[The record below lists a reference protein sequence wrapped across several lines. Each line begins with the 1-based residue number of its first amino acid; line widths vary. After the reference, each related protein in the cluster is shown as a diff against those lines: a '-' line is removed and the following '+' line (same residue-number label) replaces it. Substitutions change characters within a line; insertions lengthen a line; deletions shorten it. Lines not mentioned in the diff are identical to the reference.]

1 MVIDATGDLDVAASA
16 GAPFTDGAY
25 IVTTVSRMGGVD
37 TDAAE
42 RFQFEEPERFAAVD
56 RRAKRFI
63 GGCWQYWWLKTPL
76 PGVVWCN
83 CPHMT
88 GFDGMKVADL
98 TAAEFEGRRRMQALL
113 EFARE
118 NVPGFERAYFV
129 DFAPQTGVRQTRL
142 LEGEYVV
149 TKQDVRNRV
158 HFHDSICRGRDYYTP
173 YRALLPVGVDQMLV
187 AGRHYSA
194 TRSAQKMSREIPPCM
209 AMGEAAGIAAA
220 QALDGGIRVRD
231 VDVQVIQKQMR
242 SQGADPWRPT
252 GRQRPDHGGCL
263 MSLGPGETTVQAGGE
278 PGDGGCLAPSG
289 PGQTAAQAGHEPGE
303 RGCLASSGPGQT
315 ASQPGHE
322 PGERGCPAS
331 SDPGAV
337 DARPLPLAGVRVL
350 DFTQVMMGPCCT
362 QMLGDYGA
370 DVIKIE
376 RAGSG
381 DLSRWSVGEDPDGGN
396 NPVFASLNRNKRS
409 VALNLKS
416 DADRTAALRLVET
429 ADVIVNNFRPGVM
442 ERMGFGYD
450 DLRRINPRI
459 IYAVGTGFGL
469 EGPYVHKGGQDVLA
483 QAMSGA
489 MHRRADPELP
499 LSIYPTTLAD
509 YSAGMH
515 LMQGILL
522 ALLQREKTGE
532 GQQVAVSLYNSML
545 AMQMQ
550 EAAVWMMRG
559 RELNWAA
566 MPLSGVFETT
576 DGAIVMVGAFKEN
589 PLRDIC
595 GALGIEDLS
604 ADARYATL
612 EQQKAHRSELQ
623 TIFRDRFAGDTTG
636 HWLERLGG
644 VDILCAP
651 VKTLKDALD
660 DPQTACNRMIVD
672 LDPTAGGPVRLVAS
686 PIDMSAAPFAV
697 RRAPPRLGEHNDEVL
712 AQVRSGGHAA

>member
-1 MVIDATGDLDVAASA
+1 MS
-16 GAPFTDGAY
+16 
-25 IVTTVSRMGGVD
+25 
-37 TDAAE
+37 
-42 RFQFEEPERFAAVD
+42 
-56 RRAKRFI
+56 
-63 GGCWQYWWLKTPL
+63 
-76 PGVVWCN
+76 PG
-83 CPHMT
+83 T
-88 GFDGMKVADL
+88 
-98 TAAEFEGRRRMQALL
+98 
-113 EFARE
+113 
-118 NVPGFERAYFV
+118 
-129 DFAPQTGVRQTRL
+129 
-142 LEGEYVV
+142 
-149 TKQDVRNRV
+149 
-158 HFHDSICRGRDYYTP
+158 
-173 YRALLPVGVDQMLV
+173 
-187 AGRHYSA
+187 
-194 TRSAQKMSREIPPCM
+194 
-209 AMGEAAGIAAA
+209 
-220 QALDGGIRVRD
+220 
-231 VDVQVIQKQMR
+231 
-242 SQGADPWRPT
+242 
-252 GRQRPDHGGCL
+252 
-263 MSLGPGETTVQAGGE
+263 
-278 PGDGGCLAPSG
+278 
-289 PGQTAAQAGHEPGE
+289 
-303 RGCLASSGPGQT
+303 
-315 ASQPGHE
+315 
-322 PGERGCPAS
+322 
-331 SDPGAV
+331 
-337 DARPLPLAGVRVL
+337 RPLPLDGVRVL

-376 RAGSG
+376 RAGAG
-381 DLSRWSVGEDPDGGN
+381 DLSRGSVGEDPDGGN

-409 VALNLKS
+409 VALNLKR
-416 DADRTAALRLVET
+416 DEHRAAALRLVET
-429 ADVIVNNFRPGVM
+429 ADVVVNNFRPGVM

-489 MHRRADPELP
+489 MHRRADVELP

-522 ALLQREKTGE
+522 ALLHREKTGE

-550 EAAVWMMRG
+550 EAAMWMMRG

-595 GALGIEDLS
+595 RALGIDDLT

-612 EQQKAHRSELQ
+612 EQQMAHRPELQ
-623 TIFRDRFAGDTTG
+623 AIFRDRFAENTTA

-651 VKTLKDALD
+651 VKRLEDALD

-672 LDPTAGGPVRLVAS
+672 LDRPRPGRCGSS
-686 PIDMSAAPFAV
+686 PRPSTCRRRRSRCAA
-697 RRAPPRLGEHNDEVL
+697 RRRGWGSTTTRCWRRRERGRNAL
-712 AQVRSGGHAA
+712 AQRSVGSGGRSQRNPTRAGVGRTNAAQFDTDAGAGLLCDVGLRLRLTRPATTTETLRMRHYSRVNAA